1 MEALRANV
9 RAIIGS
15 ELIPKLEPVF
25 EKSASNQLDS
35 LVSVDDDISE
45 LIVSPL
51 EDSIPSVLHAL
62 IVDMEGSLAEVKKPK
77 ER

>member
-1 MEALRANV
+1 MRANV